1 MEMTNDLNNKEDEAR
16 LLRQNLSTALEDMA
30 LLKVLLANLL
40 KYSMCICYCTV
51 HCHAGYDIF
60 ANYTMNSTTALESV
74 QGFVLVFSYVS
85 VSLSA

>member
-40 KYSMCICYCTV
+40 KYSM
-51 HCHAGYDIF
+51 HLLLH
-60 ANYTMNSTTALESV
+60 STLPCR
-74 QGFVLVFSYVS
+74 L
-85 VSLSA
+85 